1 MATNFAPGVSGRE
14 KTTNPGSWSW
24 ADALAAARPGVHYRA
39 SRIFFSMVRDRF
51 SELGFSVGDEFV
63 CTENTSEGVVLRRFD
78 GRRVRLERE
87 YAWFVEVEPVE
98 ARADA

>member
-1 MATNFAPGVSGRE
+1 MTTNVAPSVSARE
-14 KTTNPGSWSW
+14 RTTNPRSWSW

-39 SRIFFSMVRDRF
+39 SRIFFSMVRNRF

-63 CTENTSEGVVLRRFD
+63 CTENKSEGVVLRRHD

-87 YAWFVEVEPVE
+87 YAWFVEVEPIE
-98 ARADA
+98 ARTDA